1 FITYVRTLIGS
12 FSFLAVWMVQGRSFE
27 VSIDDEEASLMEGS
41 TKAEGFSV
49 VCKACQWALKRVK
62 KMIGPNATAE
72 KVTQVLKNV
81 CDGAGPL
88 KKKCHSFVDS
98 HLRELVKE
106 LLTDDGVRT
115 ICIKTRASETELLK
129 LKEAEYELKR
139 WLKIAKCWVE
149 VKSSKRLA
157 ESVIRSA
164 RS

>member
-1 FITYVRTLIGS
+1 MDSSSLLLLCILVTCS
-12 FSFLAVWMVQGRSFE
+12 VWMVQGRSFE

-115 ICIKTRASETELLK
+115 ICIKTRALDSLTPLLFS
-129 LKEAEYELKR
+129 LSDTHMTQQLSA
-139 WLKIAKCWVE
+139 
-149 VKSSKRLA
+149 VKH
-157 ESVIRSA
+157 
-164 RS
+164 

>member
-1 FITYVRTLIGS
+1 HPVFITYVRTLIGS

-27 VSIDDEEASLMEGS
+27 VSIDDEEASLME
-41 TKAEGFSV
+41 V

-115 ICIKTRASETELLK
+115 ICIKTRACKS
-129 LKEAEYELKR
+129 KEFDLFFPPNKEYLYRIE
-139 WLKIAKCWVE
+139 IND
-149 VKSSKRLA
+149 LA
-157 ESVIRSA
+157 
-164 RS
+164 